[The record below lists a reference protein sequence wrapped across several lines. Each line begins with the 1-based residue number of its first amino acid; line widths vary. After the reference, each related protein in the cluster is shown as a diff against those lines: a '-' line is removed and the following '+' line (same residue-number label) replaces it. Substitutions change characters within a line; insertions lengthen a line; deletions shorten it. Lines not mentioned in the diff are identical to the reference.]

1 MISVERPPQRYV
13 AATPHGLARY
23 GDQCVVRTVN
33 LRRTTPW
40 PRTPWAELDQLLDSD
55 QPRSRGGFPT
65 FRGGNDDTN
74 R

>member
-1 MISVERPPQRYV
+1 MSVERPPQRYV
-13 AATPHGLARY
+13 AATLHGLALY

-40 PRTPWAELDQLLDSD
+40 PWIPSPELDQLLDSD

-65 FRGGNDDTN
+65 FRGGHDDAN